1 METTQFS
8 GEYDNF
14 RARKRFHLLVKDEEV
29 EHNLLD
35 LLGILSFRYHALE
48 EVQGILTIFR
58 MDDVLR
64 LDLLLD

>member
-8 GEYDNF
+8 GECDNF
-14 RARKRFHLLVKDEEV
+14 RAGKRLHLLVKDEEV

-35 LLGILSFRYHALE
+35 LLGVLCFRYHALE